1 MEEKTVKPEKT
12 KYTRKRNVPMIMQME
27 ALECGAACL
36 AMVLAYQGKW
46 IPLEEVREACGISR
60 DGSKASYITR
70 AARGYGLKAKAYSA
84 GIDTLRSKV
93 KYPAILYWNYNHFV
107 VLTGFSRDHAF
118 LNDPAQG
125 KVSVPMEEFRKA
137 YTGICLEFEKGETF
151 EPSGKK
157 ESVLAF
163 IRSRLKGTRMLLLLV
178 MLAAGLTTFGTL
190 ITPAVSR
197 FFTDQVIGVD
207 GSPWVKALLTAV
219 VLLFIF
225 QLIVSILYAV
235 YLCKIE
241 GKLAVSSNSAFLW
254 HCLKMPM
261 RFFSQRMAG
270 DLASRQMHNDTI
282 AKTLVSK
289 LGPLLINLVM
299 LILYVI
305 IMLRYNLS
313 LTLIGAAAILIN
325 VLVARILSRIRV
337 DTTQVRMRDE
347 AKLYAVTASG
357 IDMIESIK
365 ASGAENGYFEKLA
378 GYAASSMESEQK
390 EERKS
395 RFLTVLPE
403 FTQSLADIAI
413 LMTGVYLIMSGKF
426 SAGMLIAFQGILVRF
441 IAPVNSLISC
451 MQSIQE
457 MRSEMV
463 RVDDVMHYRE
473 EDAAFAAYDENAE
486 YSKLKGEIE
495 LKDVTFGYSRMA
507 KPLLEHFSMK
517 VKPGQKIAIVG
528 MSGCGKSTITRLIAG
543 LYTPWEGEILFD
555 GKPLSRIPKEVFR
568 GSVLVVDQ
576 EITLFADTIGE
587 NLKMWDGSI
596 EDFEVI
602 LAARD
607 ARIHEDIMSRPG
619 GYEHP
624 LREGGR
630 NFSGGQC
637 QRFEIAR
644 VLAGDPSILVLD
656 EATSMLDAKTEQEVI
671 QSIAA
676 RGLTTIIVAHRLS
689 TIRDSDLILVME
701 NGTVKEQGTHEELM
715 ARNGL
720 YTQLI
725 TTA

>member
-1 MEEKTVKPEKT
+1 MKEDTKKTEKI

-36 AMVLAYQGKW
+36 SMVLASYGKW
-46 IPLEEVREACGISR
+46 VPLEEVREACGVSR
-60 DGSKASYITR
+60 DGSRASYIVK
-70 AARGYGLKAKAYSA
+70 AARSYGLQAKAYSA
-84 GIDTLRSKV
+84 GIESLRSKV
-93 KYPAILYWNYNHFV
+93 RFPAILFWNYNHFV
-107 VLTGFSRDHAF
+107 VLTGFSGDRAC

-125 KVSVPMEEFRKA
+125 KVFVPMEEFRKA
-137 YTGICLEFEKGETF
+137 YTGICLEFDRGENF
-151 EPSGKK
+151 EPTGKK

-163 IRSRLKGTRMLLLLV
+163 TMSRLKGTKKMLLLV
-178 MLAAGLTTFGTL
+178 MLAAGLATFGSL

-197 FFTDQVIGVD
+197 FFTDQVLGTD
-207 GSPWVKALLTAV
+207 SSPWIGTLLTAM
-219 VLLFIF
+219 VLLVIF
-225 QLIVSILYAV
+225 QLIVSVLYAV

-241 GKLAVSSNSAFLW
+241 GKLAISSNSAFLW

-270 DLASRQMHNDTI
+270 DLASRQMHNDSI
-282 AKTLVSK
+282 AKTLISK
-289 LGPLLINLVM
+289 LAPLFINLVM
-299 LILYVI
+299 LILYGI
-305 IMLRYNLS
+305 IMLRYSLS
-313 LTLIGAAAILIN
+313 LTLIGVAAVLIN
-325 VLVARILSRIRV
+325 ILVARILSSIRV
-337 DTTQVRMRDE
+337 DTTRVRMRDE

-378 GYAASSMESEQK
+378 GYAASSVETEQK
-390 EERKS
+390 EERQS
-395 RFLTVLPE
+395 RFLAELPA

-413 LMTGVYLIMSGKF
+413 LMAGVYLIMSGKF
-426 SAGMLIAFQGILVRF
+426 SAGMLIAFQGIVVRF
-441 IAPVNSLISC
+441 IAPVNSLIDC

-457 MRSEMV
+457 MRTEME
-463 RVDDVMHYRE
+463 RVDDVVHYQ
-473 EDAAFAAYDENAE
+473 EDGVQFAEYDEDRE
-486 YSKLKGEIE
+486 YGKLRGEIE
-495 LKDVTFGYSRMA
+495 LRDVTFGYSKLA
-507 KPLLEHFSMK
+507 KPLLEHFSLK

-528 MSGCGKSTITRLIAG
+528 MSGCGKSTITRLLAG
-543 LYTPWEGEILFD
+543 LYQPWEGEILFD

-568 GSVLVVDQ
+568 GSLLVVDQ
-576 EITLFADTIGE
+576 EITLFADTISE

-624 LREGGR
+624 LREGGK

-656 EATSMLDAKTEQEVI
+656 EATSALDAKTEQEVVEA
-671 QSIAA
+671 IAA
-676 RGLTTIIVAHRLS
+676 RGLTTIVVAHRLS

-701 NGTVKEQGTHEELM
+701 NGTVKEQGTHDELM
-715 ARNGL
+715 AQNGL
-720 YTQLI
+720 YTKLI